1 MTSTHS
7 RLSQHQSQAT
17 ILQHSL
23 HHTGGGSALFQVY
36 SVGQE
41 NVGATGECSGGW
53 MLLWESQR
61 ISRTCSYAV
70 LISYWKLST
79 KDIIQFIS
87 ISVLCLCAPPPKKFC
102 FHEIKGKS
110 KREFSFNDFLFFFFL
125 SFSFLVQKA
134 FTLPIH
140 FPPRYK
146 CQQSSLVVR
155 QLSIISLCILF
166 KIVWPSW
173 NPEVSIVS
181 S

>member
-1 MTSTHS
+1 MWVP
-7 RLSQHQSQAT
+7 L
-17 ILQHSL
+17 
-23 HHTGGGSALFQVY
+23 
-36 SVGQE
+36 E
-41 NVGATGECSGGW
+41 NVLGAGCYCEKANASVEPVLMQFSSPTENLVQRTSFS
-53 MLLWESQR
+53 LLA
-61 ISRTCSYAV
+61 Y
-70 LISYWKLST
+70 
-79 KDIIQFIS
+79 QF
-87 ISVLCLCAPPPKKFC
+87 CACVPHPPKKFC

-166 KIVWPSW
+166 KIV
-173 NPEVSIVS
+173 
-181 S
+181 